1 MIIGITQL
9 MEQSLLLIIHLGFFI
24 KVTLLSIPCMVWDI
38 VVHFLVVV
46 SRVQNYLYSE
56 ESDFMSEVEK
66 MTRVVHCVTIDKWGK
81 DV

>member
-1 MIIGITQL
+1 
-9 MEQSLLLIIHLGFFI
+9 
-24 KVTLLSIPCMVWDI
+24 MVWDI